1 MYRFNT
7 CSTACDW
14 KGKGCKRLVIRR
26 ISLFDARYPKRDTA
40 WHNIPYTSL
49 LHPLGIT
56 VEKVSSCAWPLF
68 PSKSATSIFVSSFYP
83 RPVGKKWSA
92 PPVLWEGMDSPSVA
106 NLVILKRCFA
116 IRIGDL
122 NCCVL
127 SSCLCFFPCFLFCLY
142 MFFDEPKQE
151 NAVSIGLTSPLSEN
165 IFSSFEFILI
175 WKLCFFSILDVVLDV
190 GLNYYPFIVLW
201 FKCGDTNFCAG
212 TSLLGGGFVNPENWS
227 CLTSWTDPL
236 DANLF
241 HVMNLLFAQCKSFRE
256 IGSRIS
262 NPYMLNPRKHL
273 SIW

>member
-1 MYRFNT
+1 MF
-7 CSTACDW
+7 CDQDW
-14 KGKGCKRLVIRR
+14 GFK
-26 ISLFDARYPKRDTA
+26 
-40 WHNIPYTSL
+40 L
-49 LHPLGIT
+49 L
-56 VEKVSSCAWPLF
+56 CAFVMFVFF
-68 PSKSATSIFVSSFYP
+68 PVF
-83 RPVGKKWSA
+83 
-92 PPVLWEGMDSPSVA
+92 PVL
-106 NLVILKRCFA
+106 F
-116 IRIGDL
+116 
-122 NCCVL
+122 
-127 SSCLCFFPCFLFCLY
+127 

-175 WKLCFFSILDVVLDV
+175 WKLCFLMFLPLQSLYPGCGPGCGAQLLSIH
-190 GLNYYPFIVLW
+190 
-201 FKCGDTNFCAG
+201 CAMVQVWG
-212 TSLLGGGFVNPENWS
+212 YKLLCRNISFGGGFVNPENWS